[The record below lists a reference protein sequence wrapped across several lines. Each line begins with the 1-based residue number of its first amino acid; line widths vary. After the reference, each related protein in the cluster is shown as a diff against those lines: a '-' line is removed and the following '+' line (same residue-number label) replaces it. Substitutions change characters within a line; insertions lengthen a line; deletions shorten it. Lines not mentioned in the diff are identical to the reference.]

1 MTLTYKAEKYEN
13 VRAISFNISNELGFC
28 VIMVQE
34 VEAPKD
40 NPALNNKITVLELV
54 EIGKLKIQD

>member
-13 VRAISFNISNELGFC
+13 VRAISFNVSNELGFC

-34 VEAPKD
+34 MEASKD
-40 NPALNNKITVLELV
+40 NPALNNKVTVLECV